1 MNDPAVLFYTSD
13 FLTGVMDM
21 SMEERGM
28 YITLLCYQHQKGHIE
43 EKTIRFLLGYAKDNL
58 PEVIMKHFK
67 IDNEGKYYNE
77 RMDSEKDKRS
87 KFVETRRKNGSKCGR
102 PTQKKE
108 KPLGKPSGKP
118 LGKPRNNLMGNDN
131 ENENNNIYFNN
142 KELNN
147 LFLEYLELRTK
158 IKCKNTDRAITLLV
172 NELNKY
178 DDETKIQ
185 MINNSIMNSWKSV
198 YPIKNAKQNEIIPEW
213 MNQEITEKEITK
225 EEQEEL
231 NNILKEYK

>member
-77 RMDSEKDKRS
+77 RMDIEKDKRS
-87 KFVETRRKNGSKCGR
+87 KFVETRRKNGSKGGR
-102 PTQKKE
+102 PSEKKE
-108 KPLGKPSGKP
+108 KPIGKPSGKP
-118 LGKPRNNLMGNDN
+118 LGKPKNNLMGNDN
-131 ENENNNIYFNN
+131 DNENIYYNNT
-142 KELNN
+142 ELNN
-147 LFLEYLELRTK
+147 LFIEYLQLRKKLKLVNSERAIKLLLNKLEPYEDNIK
-158 IKCKNTDRAITLLV
+158 IKML
-172 NELNKY
+172 E
-178 DDETKIQ
+178 Q
-185 MINNSIMNSWKSV
+185 SIEHSWKSIYEV
-198 YPIKNAKQNEIIPEW
+198 
-213 MNQEITEKEITK
+213 K
-225 EEQEEL
+225 EENINNEE
-231 NNILKEYK
+231 IKLKKNKYGAFQL

>member
-67 IDNEGKYYNE
+67 VDDEGKYYNA
-77 RMDSEKDKRS
+77 RMDLEKDKRS
-87 KFVETRRKNGSKCGR
+87 KFVETRRKNGLKGGR
-102 PTQKKE
+102 PSSKKE
-108 KPLGKPSGKP
+108 KPIGKPSGKP
-118 LGKPRNNLMGNDN
+118 LGKPKNNLMGNEN
-131 ENENNNIYFNN
+131 ENENIYYNN

-147 LFLEYLELRTK
+147 IFLEYLDLRK
-158 IKCKNTDRAITLLV
+158 KLKLVNTERAIKLLI
-172 NELNKY
+172 NKLEPY
-178 DDETKIQ
+178 DDNIKYK
-185 MINNSIMNSWKSV
+185 MIEQAIEHSWKTV
-198 YPIKNAKQNEIIPEW
+198 YELKDNNNIKKSEVIYEII
-213 MNQEITEKEITK
+213 
-225 EEQEEL
+225 
-231 NNILKEYK
+231 

>member
-67 IDNEGKYYNE
+67 VDDEGKYYND
-77 RMDSEKDKRS
+77 RMDLEKDKRS
-87 KFVETRRKNGSKCGR
+87 KFVETRRKNGLKGGR
-102 PTQKKE
+102 PSSKKE
-108 KPLGKPSGKP
+108 KPIGKPSGKP
-118 LGKPRNNLMGNDN
+118 LGKPKNNLMGNEN
-131 ENENNNIYFNN
+131 ENENIYYNN

-147 LFLEYLELRTK
+147 IFLEYLDLRK
-158 IKCKNTDRAITLLV
+158 KLKLVNTERAIKLLI
-172 NELNKY
+172 NKLEPY
-178 DDETKIQ
+178 DDNIKYK
-185 MINNSIMNSWKSV
+185 MIEQAIEHSWKTV
-198 YPIKNAKQNEIIPEW
+198 YELKDNNNIKKSEVIYEII
-213 MNQEITEKEITK
+213 
-225 EEQEEL
+225 
-231 NNILKEYK
+231 

>member
-87 KFVETRRKNGSKCGR
+87 KFVETRRKNGSKGGR

-172 NELNKY
+172 NELNAIVCASVIISDTLSISYVLKY
-178 DDETKIQ
+178 STILFTSSKG
-185 MINNSIMNSWKSV
+185 
-198 YPIKNAKQNEIIPEW
+198 
-213 MNQEITEKEITK
+213 
-225 EEQEEL
+225 L
-231 NNILKEYK
+231 NTTSSFILK